1 MDHLE
6 ELHIGFLYIYPVQGK
21 LLPIH
26 AAPFPRMLWMHKPSV
41 RRTRHATPR
50 VLQMFSRPRAYDAD
64 GVMTAGE
71 ASTIMRASQSSDG
84 TRGFVT

>member
-50 VLQMFSRPRAYDAD
+50 VLQ
-64 GVMTAGE
+64 
-71 ASTIMRASQSSDG
+71 I
-84 TRGFVT
+84 